1 MTKLPEEIR
10 DIARNYR
17 QDVLIEKHESYFPW
31 RYEHRELVAISIE
44 NEKVLLP
51 YDEDELPKIE
61 ILYSFSNVEKTVMTV
76 FLTDRRF
83 DKEGYHYVAI
93 VERIPDR
100 DIFIATLFHNTHRLI
115 NFLEKKQ
122 P

>member
-1 MTKLPEEIR
+1 MRLPEEIR
-10 DIARNYR
+10 EIAREYR

-31 RYEHRELVAISIE
+31 KYEHREMVAVPIG
-44 NEKVLLP
+44 NNHVLLP

-61 ILYSFSNVEKTVMTV
+61 ILYSFSNTENTVITV

-93 VERIPDR
+93 AEKIPNR
-100 DIFIATLFHNTHRLI
+100 DIFITTFFHNTHRLI
-115 NFLEKKQ
+115 SFLEEKQ
-122 P
+122 T